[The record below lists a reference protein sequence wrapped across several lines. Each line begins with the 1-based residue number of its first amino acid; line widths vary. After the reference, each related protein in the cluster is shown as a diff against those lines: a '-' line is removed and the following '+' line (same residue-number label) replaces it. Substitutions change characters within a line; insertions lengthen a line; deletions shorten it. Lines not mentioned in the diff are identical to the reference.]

1 MPQKKSEKLAL
12 ELKKNLLKRK
22 KQKNSIGS
30 KTSQLRNIKIG
41 ISSLLD
47 K

>member
-1 MPQKKSEKLAL
+1 MPKKKSEKLAL

-30 KTSQLRNIKIG
+30 KTSQLRNKKIG

>member
-1 MPQKKSEKLAL
+1 MSQNKSEKLGSA
-12 ELKKNLLKRK
+12 LKKNLLKRK

-30 KTSQLRNIKIG
+30 KTSQLRNKKIG